1 MIANAVK
8 FSADDGAVDVERWR
22 DDQFAEILVVDHGVG
37 IKRDFLPGVFDRF
50 RPAGA
55 KAHGVTRGARSCR
68 VESALRVGT
77 PHKSQGTRHKSRLT
91 ACELVAVHAI
101 Q

>member
-22 DDQFAEILVVDHGVG
+22 DDQFAEIVVVDHGVG
-37 IKRDFLPGVFDRF
+37 IKREFLLSQ
-50 RPAGA
+50 A
-55 KAHGVTRGARSCR
+55 T
-68 VESALRVGT
+68 T
-77 PHKSQGTRHKSRLT
+77 YKSQGSSHNPG